1 MALPSAGGP
10 PFVFTVAVG
19 WASRSKSPQKVW
31 PFLCVY
37 MCVPLRMSVFVHIS
51 HHLSHSRN
59 SLCPNCHPGH
69 RGDPIRRTDAA
80 VFLIIQSPLLC
91 AGAHAETLLSLCYVT
106 PMLSPLHCKPV
117 GQHTYTYFSFK
128 LFYSLLNFSLHF
140 PLFFL
145 VAITYDAQMS

>member
-1 MALPSAGGP
+1 MAFPSAGGP

-31 PFLCVY
+31 PFLCVW
-37 MCVPLRMSVFVHIS
+37 MCVPLFVHIS

-91 AGAHAETLLSLCYVT
+91 AGAHAETLPSLCYVT
-106 PMLSPLHCKPV
+106 PMLSPLHSKPV
-117 GQHTYTYFSFK
+117 GQHTYTGIYFSFK
-128 LFYSLLNFSLHF
+128 LFYSLLNFLLHF

>member
-31 PFLCVY
+31 LFLCVY
-37 MCVPLRMSVFVHIS
+37 MCVPLCMSVFVHIS

-117 GQHTYTYFSFK
+117 GQHTYSIHISALSYFIPFWIFRST
-128 LFYSLLNFSLHF
+128 SLY
-140 PLFFL
+140 FF
-145 VAITYDAQMS
+145 